1 MFKEIACE
9 DVNQLISSQS
19 MQVQHKLSKFT
30 AKFQMFKTTT
40 TDQIQN
46 SANTSSYDI
55 DISNETLRQKFQL
68 KRSKFESIIRKKK
81 AREAREKKM
90 KRKQTGQ
97 SNERLNKSSLASA
110 DNNAHVNATID
121 KIESVSSQ
129 QLVKA
134 NSRMSE
140 KDLSDPNKISTS
152 KSEHSSLQQTSV
164 IKNKITSCNN
174 YYAKRFCSLSLKNSA
189 MSKSASNRL
198 DRLLNSKDNILDKL
212 GRMNFKKSPN
222 YDVCKTSFTLKR
234 DIEQPVK
241 RKRQDENEAVLVS
254 SRQIKR
260 VRFGL

>member
-1 MFKEIACE
+1 
-9 DVNQLISSQS
+9 
-19 MQVQHKLSKFT
+19 MQVQHKLSNFT
-30 AKFQMFKTTT
+30 EKYQIFKTTT

-55 DISNETLRQKFQL
+55 DISNDTLRRKFQL

-90 KRKQTGQ
+90 KRKQTGHC
-97 SNERLNKSSLASA
+97 NERSNKSSLTSA
-110 DNNAHVNATID
+110 DNNDNNANVNASID
-121 KIESVSSQ
+121 MNELVSSQ

-140 KDLSDPNKISTS
+140 KDLSDPNKRSAS
-152 KSEHSSLQQTSV
+152 KSEHMISQQQTSV

-174 YYAKRFCSLSLKNSA
+174 YFAKRFCSLSMKNSA

-198 DRLLNSKDNILDKL
+198 DRLLNSKDNIFDKL

-222 YDVCKTSFTLKR
+222 YDVCKTSFNLRR
-234 DIEQPVK
+234 DTDQTVK
-241 RKRQDENEAVLVS
+241 RKRQDGNEAELVS

>member
-1 MFKEIACE
+1 MS
-9 DVNQLISSQS
+9 QLISSQS

-55 DISNETLRQKFQL
+55 DISNEILRRKFQL

-81 AREAREKKM
+81 AREDREKKM
-90 KRKQTGQ
+90 KRKQTGHC
-97 SNERLNKSSLASA
+97 NERSNKSSLASA
-110 DNNAHVNATID
+110 DSNAHVNSSVD
-121 KIESVSSQ
+121 MNESVSSQ

-140 KDLSDPNKISTS
+140 KDLSDPNKRSTS

-164 IKNKITSCNN
+164 IKNNLSSCSN

-189 MSKSASNRL
+189 MSKSASKRL
-198 DRLLNSKDNILDKL
+198 DRLLNSKDNIFDKL

-222 YDVCKTSFTLKR
+222 YDVCKTSFNLRR

-241 RKRQDENEAVLVS
+241 RKRQDGNEAELVS